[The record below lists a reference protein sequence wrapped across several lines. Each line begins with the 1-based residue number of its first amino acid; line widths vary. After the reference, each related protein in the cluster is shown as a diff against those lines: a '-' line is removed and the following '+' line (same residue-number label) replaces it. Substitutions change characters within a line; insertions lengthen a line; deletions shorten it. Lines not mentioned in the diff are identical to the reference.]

1 MFSEFLPLDYPR
13 DVPDPYLGQ
22 AGFDRVIDIIEH
34 GCPRILDHL
43 LRGRHM
49 NIGFGRGAGRV
60 EFEGMRVPM
69 GESRQR
75 FLEALE
81 VIRLALRNEQFSYQ
95 GEFFQI
101 DNVSVRP
108 RPRSKDLE
116 ERMYCAWG
124 SPTTIEIAARAQLG
138 PLFVPQKSWEEIGRE
153 VVEFNGYREEMGL
166 PEWKPIVCCWAYCA
180 ESESEAQDIGGL
192 HMTNYGQT
200 ATWHYE
206 LDDPTHFE
214 KVGGYEHYA
223 SSIRASG
230 DVQLASRTSF
240 TDTQIIGTA
249 DECLERMRYVK
260 EVANVSEFIGV
271 FMYGGMPVDEAE
283 KSMRRF
289 AEKVLP
295 VVQRDF

>member
-1 MFSEFLPLDYPR
+1 MLSLT
-13 DVPDPYLGQ
+13 
-22 AGFDRVIDIIEH
+22 
-34 GCPRILDHL
+34 
-43 LRGRHM
+43 
-49 NIGFGRGAGRV
+49 
-60 EFEGMRVPM
+60 
-69 GESRQR
+69 
-75 FLEALE
+75 
-81 VIRLALRNEQFSYQ
+81 Q
-95 GEFFQI
+95 G
-101 DNVSVRP
+101 DS
-108 RPRSKDLE
+108 
-116 ERMYCAWG
+116 
-124 SPTTIEIAARAQLG
+124 
-138 PLFVPQKSWEEIGRE
+138 
-153 VVEFNGYREEMGL
+153 GL
-166 PEWKPIVCCWAYCA
+166 
-180 ESESEAQDIGGL
+180 
-192 HMTNYGQT
+192 
-200 ATWHYE
+200 
-206 LDDPTHFE
+206 DPTHFE